1 MCSSDLA
8 GNGSLGRRL
17 GVGLSAAGLVA
28 AAALTEPWS
37 SLIMAHAHNL
47 VAVALFWAWR
57 GRIRAWHLVPIAAF
71 ALGYGGLLAGLFDG
85 LALETSMPPG
95 LGLARWREWL
105 APGLGTLGPRLVL
118 AFAFAQGVHYGV
130 WLRLV
135 PDEDRARETSRTVRR
150 TFRELFDDCGWLVGA
165 AAIATLVFC
174 AWGLR
179 DLYGARDGYLSFAR
193 FHGSLELAVAALW
206 LVEGRPE
213 PRRC

>member
-1 MCSSDLA
+1 MCSSDL
-8 GNGSLGRRL
+8 
-17 GVGLSAAGLVA
+17 
-28 AAALTEPWS
+28 
-37 SLIMAHAHNL
+37 
-47 VAVALFWAWR
+47 
-57 GRIRAWHLVPIAAF
+57 
-71 ALGYGGLLAGLFDG
+71 
-85 LALETSMPPG
+85 
-95 LGLARWREWL
+95 
-105 APGLGTLGPRLVL
+105 LGPRLVL

-150 TFRELFDDCGWLVGA
+150 TFRELLDDCGWLVGA